1 MGTDSATFDPD
12 APLARSITT
21 LDAPLI
27 WPVTHHAKNHSPRP
41 GGVIGADGHFVDLSH
56 CRYTSAKRWTL
67 PCTPDPDVPVTDMPG
82 TWLYGG
88 VLDPAFGHCIIE
100 SLSRLWVLDHLDTP
114 PDGIVFLPAVHR
126 SFYQRP
132 KRYLAAT
139 QAVFDAFPGLPTRRA
154 CPTQPARPERLILGA
169 QGMGGGEFSPGAP
182 EFRAFIKR
190 HFLPDVAPAG
200 GENLYVSRARL
211 SVMGNLM
218 FEDRIEAL
226 FAANG
231 YEIFHPEAH
240 SLTEQVARYR
250 AARRIVTVEGSA
262 LHVIAYAL
270 APDQPVEIGII
281 PRRTTGNTAS
291 FVAQL
296 HWQSAARVHVIDTL
310 TRLYH
315 PGRIYG
321 EQSNV
326 RALHDLRRMA
336 DELAALGL
344 IENATPITNP
354 TEDEIA
360 TALAALPK
368 QMVRME
374 L

>member
-1 MGTDSATFDPD
+1 MQARPIFDP
-12 APLARSITT
+12 ARSRADSITT
-21 LDAPLI
+21 LHAPLI
-27 WPVTHHAKNHSPRP
+27 WPVTYHPKNHSPRP
-41 GGVIGADGHFVDLSH
+41 GGVIAADGSYLDLSH
-56 CRYTSAKRWTL
+56 CHYTTAKRWTL
-67 PCTPDPDVPVTDMPG
+67 PCAPDPEVPVTDLPG

-100 SLSRLWVLDHLDTP
+100 SLSRLWVLDHLDSP

-126 SFYQRP
+126 TFYQRP

-139 QAVFDAFPGLPTRRA
+139 AAVFDSLDGLPARRA
-154 CPTQPARPERLILGA
+154 CPTQPVRPERLIMGA
-169 QGMGGGEFSPGAP
+169 QGMGGGDFSAGSP
-182 EFRAFIKR
+182 EFRAFMQR
-190 HFLPDVAPAG
+190 HFLPDVAPSG

-211 SVMGNLM
+211 SVMGNIM

-231 YEIFHPEAH
+231 YEIFYPEEH
-240 SLTEQVARYR
+240 SLAEQTARYR

-270 APDQPVEIGII
+270 GPDRPVEIGII
-281 PRRTTGNTAS
+281 PRRTTDNTAS
-291 FVAQL
+291 FEAQL
-296 HWQSAARVHVIDTL
+296 RWQSAAQVHVTGAL

-326 RALHDLRRMA
+326 RALHDLRQLA
-336 DELAALGL
+336 DQLASTGL
-344 IENATPITNP
+344 IEDASAIENP
-354 TEDEIA
+354 TEAEIDA
-360 TALAALPK
+360 ALAALPK

-374 L
+374 V